1 MNSVLDKTT
10 PELISLLEETIK
22 TYTPASGKALSEARK
37 LIQLN
42 FKTYLDEKIL
52 PTTALKHS
60 LDEPLGTIRA

>member
-22 TYTPASGKALSEARK
+22 TYAPASGKSLSEARK

-42 FKTYLDEKIL
+42 FKEFLDKKIGA
-52 PTTALKHS
+52 PV
-60 LDEPLGTIRA
+60 